1 MIAIVLI
8 AIAAG
13 CASALM
19 FASVIS
25 GALISLLLLYLAP
38 LPLMV
43 AAMGWGSLCA
53 TIGGIAAAI
62 GLGAIFG
69 VPYCIAFAMIVAL
82 PAWWLGH
89 LALLGRPHHNA
100 QNATPPNI
108 TPSGGSATAEPPAL
122 EWYPV
127 GRILLWTAGFAIVT
141 TIATLLTLGADA
153 AAITSALQR
162 DLSQMFSGDAAALGQ
177 IQPWIDALV
186 KIAPAATAVIVMMTL
201 TLNLWLAAKITA
213 TSGRLNRPWPDL
225 KATLLPPMT
234 LVALLVA
241 IAFCFTGGLA
251 AMLALVIAAA
261 LAMAYALIGF
271 AVLHTLTLA
280 LKNRTFWLSCIYA
293 FVMGFPWLVSAVAA
307 LGLADAI
314 FQFRQRYLQSR
325 PPPLP
330 AA

>member
-1 MIAIVLI
+1 M
-8 AIAAG
+8 
-13 CASALM
+13 
-19 FASVIS
+19 
-25 GALISLLLLYLAP
+25 
-38 LPLMV
+38 
-43 AAMGWGSLCA
+43 
-53 TIGGIAAAI
+53 
-62 GLGAIFG
+62 
-69 VPYCIAFAMIVAL
+69 
-82 PAWWLGH
+82 
-89 LALLGRPHHNA
+89 LGRPHHNA
-100 QNATPPNI
+100 QNETPPNI
-108 TPSGGSATAEPPAL
+108 IPSGGSVTAEPPAL

-162 DLSQMFSGDAAALGQ
+162 DLSQMFSGDATALGQ

-261 LAMAYALIGF
+261 LSMAYALIGF

>member
-62 GLGAIFG
+62 CLGAIFG

-100 QNATPPNI
+100 QNETLSNI
-108 TPSGGSATAEPPAL
+108 VPSRSNAAAEPPAL

-261 LAMAYALIGF
+261 LSMAYALIGF